1 MKINTDIVQFVV
13 TAAAAA
19 GNLNGNMYEV
29 RKMRELRQPTLL
41 RVFFLCIYRCPVCL
55 CSLELATRSV
65 PLPLFGEKVRLQ
77 VIPRVPKLVR
87 FYSEISKS
95 ITIC

>member
-1 MKINTDIVQFVV
+1 MQFVV

-41 RVFFLCIYRCPVCL
+41 RVFFVCIYRCPVCL

-77 VIPRVPKLVR
+77 VILRAPKLVR
-87 FYSEISKS
+87 FYSVISKS